1 MLPDLDRILAEKM
14 LKFSVTPDAM
24 LSMQNKD
31 SHEPH
36 AALST
41 VYVERLLSSLR
52 EIAEEKRLFRS

>member
-1 MLPDLDRILAEKM
+1 M